1 MTSPRSTITWH
12 YVPEEGYYLAMDES
26 VLEDML
32 MSMFESGIP
41 LPLLRTSDNDADMQA
56 LVDILRRIEGRL
68 S

>member
-1 MTSPRSTITWH
+1 M
-12 YVPEEGYYLAMDES
+12 GES
-26 VLEDML
+26 VLDDML
-32 MSMFESGIP
+32 MRLFESGMP

>member
-1 MTSPRSTITWH
+1 MTSPGSTITWH
-12 YVPEEGYYLAMDES
+12 YIPEEGYALDMGES
-26 VLEDML
+26 VLDDML
-32 MSMFESGIP
+32 MRLFESGMP